1 MEVSVWRG
9 SGGPGRRGKQ
19 TVLDVVS
26 GIQRT
31 VDPSLTCRSACRL
44 GMCGMVDGR
53 PHRTCCPHAKRV
65 LADGGLQIGPLRK
78 LPVIEDL
85 AAAISPAGRAGNG

>member
-9 SGGPGRRGKQ
+9 SGGPGRRGNQ

-53 PHRTCCPHAKRV
+53 PHRTCRTHAKRV
-65 LADGGLQIGPLRK
+65 LADGGLQVRCGTCR
-78 LPVIEDL
+78 
-85 AAAISPAGRAGNG
+85 

>member
-9 SGGPGRRGKQ
+9 SGGPGRHDNQ

-53 PHRTCCPHAKRV
+53 PRRTCRTYAKRV
-65 LADGGLQIGPLRK
+65 LAVGRLQIGPLQN